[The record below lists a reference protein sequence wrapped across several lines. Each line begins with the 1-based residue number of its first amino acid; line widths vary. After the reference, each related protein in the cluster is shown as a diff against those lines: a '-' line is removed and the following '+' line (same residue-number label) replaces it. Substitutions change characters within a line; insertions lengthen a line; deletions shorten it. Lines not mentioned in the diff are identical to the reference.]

1 MAAALCWL
9 AAAIWLAGG
18 RRSPAR
24 LVGAAGVGAGQP
36 PDGGGAGQPPGG
48 GRAGQRRLSP
58 RALRWLAA
66 GAIAV
71 ASVAIA
77 GPVAGG
83 VAGAVAAPVVLRLVA
98 AGQARELARVPAG
111 SVGRIPLVL
120 DLLAAALRSGQ
131 PVGPAV
137 ACVAPLA
144 GPGLAEQLQQ
154 VAGLLRFG
162 ADPAV
167 AWASLD
173 DPSLAPIVRTAVRS
187 AESGVRLAR
196 GFGLLAAELRNEARA
211 AAVARANRAGV
222 WAMVPL
228 GLCFLPAFACLGVLP
243 VIVGIAHGV
252 LGSTP

>member
-18 RRSPAR
+18 SPAR
-24 LVGAAGVGAGQP
+24 LVGAVTVGAGQSS
-36 PDGGGAGQPPGG
+36 DGGRAGQLADG

-58 RALRWLAA
+58 GALRWLAA
-66 GAIAV
+66 GAVAV
-71 ASVAIA
+71 ASVVVA

-83 VAGAVAAPVVLRLVA
+83 VAGAVAAPLVLRLVA
-98 AGQARELARVPAG
+98 AGQARERARAPAG
-111 SVGRIPLVL
+111 STRRIPLVL

-131 PVGPAV
+131 PVGAAV
-137 ACVAPLA
+137 TCVAPLA
-144 GPGLAEQLQQ
+144 GPGVAEQLQQ

-162 ADPAV
+162 ADPAL

-196 GFGLLAAELRNEARA
+196 SFGLLAAELRDEARA

-243 VIVGIAHGV
+243 TIVGIARGV